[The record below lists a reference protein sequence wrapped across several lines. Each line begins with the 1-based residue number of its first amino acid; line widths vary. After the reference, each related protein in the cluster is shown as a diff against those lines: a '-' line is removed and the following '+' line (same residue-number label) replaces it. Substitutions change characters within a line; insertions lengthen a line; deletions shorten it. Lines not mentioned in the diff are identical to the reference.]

1 MKERTFLKSFLPTLA
16 VVLLVLGYSAL
27 TSRPGYDN
35 SSLSLYVSI
44 FAGKEFIRYIFT
56 LIVSVGYESALWLIY
71 RNSNAG
77 KLKIFIP
84 SIALLAA
91 AFSAAAFSAAALL
104 IFNNSWGYST
114 IILKLISIL
123 VRVCIAAI
131 IMSCSLAILNKA
143 KK

>member
-1 MKERTFLKSFLPTLA
+1 MKERTFLKSFLATLA

-27 TSRPGYDN
+27 TSRHGYDN

-44 FAGKEFIRYIFT
+44 FAGKEFIRYVFT
-56 LIVSVGYESALWLIY
+56 LIISVGYESALWLIY
-71 RNSNAG
+71 RNNNAG
-77 KLKIFIP
+77 KLTLKIFIP

-91 AFSAAAFSAAALL
+91 TFSAAAFLF
-104 IFNNSWGYST
+104 FNTSWGYT
-114 IILKLISIL
+114 TFILKLISIL

>member
-1 MKERTFLKSFLPTLA
+1 MKERTFLKSFLATLA

-44 FAGKEFIRYIFT
+44 FAEKEFIRYIFT

-84 SIALLAA
+84 SIALL
-91 AFSAAAFSAAALL
+91 AAAFSAAALL